1 MRGLLENKILICA
14 ILGWFIAQALKVVF
28 VLIQEKKFD
37 MRRFVGSGG
46 MPSSHS
52 SFVLALTTAVAFEE
66 GLNSALF
73 AICVVFSFIVMYD
86 AAGVRRAAGK
96 QAEILNSIIENFW
109 QDNPK
114 VTGERLKELL
124 GHTPKQVFV
133 GAILGILI
141 SVIMYNL

>member
-1 MRGLLENKILICA
+1 MHSLLENKILICA
-14 ILGWFIAQALKVVF
+14 VLGWFIAQALKVVF
-28 VLIQEKKFD
+28 VLVHEKKFD
-37 MRRFVGSGG
+37 IRRFVGSGG

-66 GLNSALF
+66 GLNSAMF

-109 QDNPK
+109 KDNPK
-114 VTGERLKELL
+114 VTGEKLKELL

-133 GAILGILI
+133 GAVLGVLI